1 MRVPPRMTAIGIDG
15 EDWLIDGAPTYAGR
29 VFRGWRIEGLL
40 LNSRMANGL
49 FDDENPL
56 TRHLWAYP
64 DMGAWDPE
72 RNTLELARALPA
84 YRARGLLAVAV
95 NLQGGSP
102 LGYYRGERRQSVLA
116 RIAHAHPAAGEADI
130 WKDVPDIE
138 SQPWSSSAFD
148 PAGAL
153 EPAYAARAAR
163 LIEAADTAGIAV
175 ILGLFYFGQDE
186 RLRDETAVRRAV
198 DEACGFVLE
207 RGFANVLI
215 EIDNECDIPRYEH
228 AILTPSRV
236 HELIEQARGLTRAG
250 RRLLVGTSFT
260 RRMLPT
266 DAVCRVSDFVLLHG
280 NGIDDP
286 ADIARLVDRVR
297 AIPTYR
303 PMPIVFNEDDHFDF
317 DRPANNFTA
326 ALSRHASWGYFDPGE
341 AAGGGQAFGDYR
353 NGYQNPPI
361 DWSIGTARKRAFFA
375 FLAEVTDAAGL
386 DPAPASRA
394 ERIDR

>member
-1 MRVPPRMTAIGIDG
+1 MTTIAIDG
-15 EDWLIDGAPTYAGR
+15 DDWLIDGAPTYPGR

-49 FDDENPL
+49 FDDDNPL

-64 DMGAWDPE
+64 DTGAWDPE
-72 RNTLELARALPA
+72 RNTGELIRSLPE
-84 YRARGLLAVAV
+84 YRARGLRAIAV

-102 LGYYRGERRQSVLA
+102 LGYYRGERRQLVLE
-116 RIAHAHPAAGEADI
+116 RIARAHPAAREADI
-130 WKDVPDIE
+130 WRGVPGVE
-138 SQPWSSSAFD
+138 SQPWDSSGFD
-148 PAGAL
+148 PSGRL
-153 EPAYAARAAR
+153 KPGCRVRATR
-163 LIEAADTAGIAV
+163 LLQAADAAGLAV

-186 RLRDETAVRRAV
+186 RLRDEAAVRRAV
-198 DEACGFVLE
+198 DEACGLVLDG
-207 RGFANVLI
+207 GFGNVLI

-228 AILTPSRV
+228 AILTPPRV
-236 HELIEQARGLTRAG
+236 HELIEEARGMSRGG

-266 DAVCRVSDFVLLHG
+266 EAVCRASDFVLLHG

-286 ADIARLVDRVR
+286 AELAGLVDRVR
-297 AIPTYR
+297 AMPAYR

-317 DRPANNFTA
+317 DRPANHFTA

-341 AAGGGQAFGDYR
+341 AAGGGQAFGDYD

-361 DWSIGTARKRAFFA
+361 DWSVATARKRAFFA
-375 FLAEVTDAAGL
+375 VLAEVTGSDAGAGVVGG
-386 DPAPASRA
+386 P
-394 ERIDR
+394 

>member
-1 MRVPPRMTAIGIDG
+1 MTAIAIDG
-15 EDWLIDGAPTYAGR
+15 EDWLIDGAPTYPGR

-64 DMGAWDPE
+64 DTGVWDAE
-72 RNTLELARALPA
+72 RNTVELARALPG
-84 YRARGLLAVAV
+84 YRARGLLAIAV

-102 LGYYRGERRQSVLA
+102 LGYYRGERRQAVLA
-116 RIAHAHPAAGEADI
+116 RIARAHPHAGEAEI
-130 WKDVPDIE
+130 WGGVPGVE
-138 SQPWSSSAFD
+138 SQPWNSSAFD

-153 EPAYAARAAR
+153 KPAYAARAAR
-163 LIEAADTAGIAV
+163 LIEAAAAAGMAV

-186 RLRDETAVRRAV
+186 RLRDEAAVRRAV
-198 DEACGFVLE
+198 DEACGFVLD
-207 RGFANVLI
+207 RGFENVLI
-215 EIDNECDIPRYEH
+215 EIDNECDVPRYEH
-228 AILTPSRV
+228 AILTPPGV
-236 HELIEQARGLTRAG
+236 HALIEQARAATRAG

-260 RRMLPT
+260 RRMPPP
-266 DAVCRVSDFVLLHG
+266 DAVCRASDFLLLHG

-286 ADIARLVDRVR
+286 AELAGLVDRVR
-297 AIPTYR
+297 ALPAYR
-303 PMPIVFNEDDHFDF
+303 SMPVVFNEDDHFDF
-317 DRPANNFTA
+317 DHSRNNFGA

-375 FLAEVTDAAGL
+375 ALAEATTGASEARPGPG
-386 DPAPASRA
+386 PAPPGPV
-394 ERIDR
+394 